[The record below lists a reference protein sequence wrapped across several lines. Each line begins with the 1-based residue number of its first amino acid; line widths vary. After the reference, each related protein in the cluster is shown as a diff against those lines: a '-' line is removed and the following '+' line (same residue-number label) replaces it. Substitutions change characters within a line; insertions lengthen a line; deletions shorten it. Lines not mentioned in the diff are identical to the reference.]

1 MGSSITGSGGGSKR
15 MSSRKWVQAY
25 GFEHMGSSI
34 WVQAVGGA
42 RSLVGPAWGRMCAP
56 GESSENCAFRKEGEG
71 VRARVRIRVRV
82 RD

>member
-1 MGSSITGSGGGSKR
+1 MGSSIWVQA
-15 MSSRKWVQAY
+15 MSSRKWVQTY
-25 GFEHMGSSI
+25 GFRHMGSSI

>member
-1 MGSSITGSGGGSKR
+1 
-15 MSSRKWVQAY
+15 
-25 GFEHMGSSI
+25 MGSSI